1 MRARRARGVRYQVS
15 LAFLACG
22 LSLASCVA
30 AFVLAER
37 LAGER
42 VDGARATHHAA
53 WDLGRAT
60 DAVYTRLLLA
70 GAARSRGQEDEPFP
84 ATDFEALHREL
95 GDGLASGSSTLA
107 ADLARFEHE
116 ARRWWDAGRI
126 VPSRFLP
133 APERLPEPTSA
144 AGKSDAPGRQEES
157 PSPAEGAITGEAP
170 AAELSP
176 EETEARFR
184 DMDRAY
190 RSFRY
195 DLGSLT
201 ESELE
206 ATRGLLGTWLPF
218 VVAPPFLLGLLAVY
232 ASLRMRGLISAPVEA
247 LTAAAEAITRGQE
260 QVRIPPLDPTTEF
273 GVLADAMR
281 QMREHLART
290 ILDLEERNTRL
301 GTAFDSMADGA
312 LLVDGQGRVVILN
325 RHANALL
332 GLVGEARLEPGGPV
346 AAAGVE
352 ALSRPMA
359 GGEDSSDCSAPGP
372 RADAPPRA
380 VRVVRRA
387 LVGPLGDPRGFVA
400 VLRDVT
406 QKREAEQ
413 LKNDF
418 LSVVTHELKT
428 PLTGI
433 EGYTRLILM
442 GRAGPV
448 SDQQKRFLDV
458 VYRQAQ
464 TLRGMIQ
471 DLLDISRIAA
481 GRMTYEFRLAPVDPI
496 GRKVVEAQATF
507 AHERGLELSYEGSD
521 PEQTVVRCDPPRVEQ
536 VVANLVQNACK
547 FTDPGGRVSVRCRGE
562 SRAVVLEVEDT
573 GRGIPE
579 RDLPRLFDK
588 FYQVERGDTRG
599 AGGVGLGLYICREI
613 ASAHGGRIE
622 VRSEVGR
629 GSTFTVTLP
638 RTAEVPVGS
647 GASRA
652 ASGRH
657 LA

>member
-22 LSLASCVA
+22 LSLVSCVA

-37 LAGER
+37 LAGEK
-42 VDGARATHHAA
+42 VDGARSTHHAA

-60 DAVYTRLLLA
+60 DAVYTRLLVL
-70 GAARSRGQEDEPFP
+70 GAARTEGEEADPFP
-84 ATDFEALHREL
+84 AADFEALHREL
-95 GDGLASGSSTLA
+95 EGGLASGSSSLA
-107 ADLARFEHE
+107 MELRLFENE
-116 ARRWWDAGRI
+116 ARRWWDSGRA
-126 VPSRFLP
+126 VPPRFLP
-133 APERLPEPTSA
+133 APERLPEPTGGPGDEDAGSGGA
-144 AGKSDAPGRQEES
+144 AR
-157 PSPAEGAITGEAP
+157 PSPREGAVAGEARP
-170 AAELSP
+170 AEPTP
-176 EETEARFR
+176 EEADARFR

-195 DLGSLT
+195 GLGSLT

-260 QVRIPPLDPTTEF
+260 QVRIPSLDPATEF
-273 GVLADAMR
+273 GVLAEAMR

-332 GLVGEARLEPGGPV
+332 GLVGEARLEPGRPV
-346 AAAGVE
+346 AAAGLE
-352 ALSRPMA
+352 TLSRPMA

-372 RADAPPRA
+372 RADSPPRA

-387 LVGPLGDPRGFVA
+387 LVGPHGEPRGFVA

-406 QKREAEQ
+406 QEREAEQ

-433 EGYTRLILM
+433 EGYTRLVLM

-496 GRKVVEAQATF
+496 GRRVVEAQATL

-521 PEQTVVRCDPPRVEQ
+521 PERTVVRCDPPRVEQ
-536 VVANLVQNACK
+536 VLANLVQNACK
-547 FTDPGGRVSVRCRGE
+547 FTDPGGRISVRCRGE
-562 SRAVVLEVEDT
+562 GGAVVVEVEDT

-599 AGGVGLGLYICREI
+599 AGGVGLGLYICKEI

-622 VRSEVGR
+622 VRSQVGR
-629 GSTFTVTLP
+629 GSTFTLTLP
-638 RTAEVPVGS
+638 RSAEVPVG
-647 GASRA
+647 GGESRT
-652 ASGRH
+652 ASGTHRS
-657 LA
+657 